1 MHACNIELGVSELI
15 WWIHSVTSFDSHDL
29 CHLLRQSAM
38 MYVTAFDSHD
48 ARDAC
53 SQIYGEPWR
62 ELCSQDRAHGG

>member
-15 WWIHSVTSFDSHDL
+15 WSSLFGGSTVPPPLTVVSPPSTV
-29 CHLLRQSAM
+29 M

-53 SQIYGEPWR
+53 SQI
-62 ELCSQDRAHGG
+62 